1 MALLALCGE
10 KQDLSVKDVNL
21 SAAAHDAVAEAFSSQ
36 EAAFREGEEKPFD
49 QDWLNEG
56 DEIAVSAIPES
67 ETVFHQINP
76 SAATRSRDDQARP
89 TTDTE
94 RAPVGPDDLEHI
106 RGLAMTPKRGG
117 ERILVQSFAATQSL
131 TRPWLVSLLYER
143 GTYTRLESPAFR
155 LNDRLVCIVEG
166 GLIKFRSLYFL
177 GRVIDTSAMFR
188 AATDREVE
196 LFAEKHSILFDVA
209 DIPGFVDRANRN
221 TRKYMASLAT
231 SQVLRNHTAETLQQA
246 SRGTHLK
253 LEVRSG
259 KILMPSRRREVTEL
273 FRFLNDGR
281 YIGPI
286 SGRAFITNSRRPV
299 T

>member
-21 SAAAHDAVAEAFSSQ
+21 SAAAHGAVAEAFLSQ
-36 EAAFREGEEKPFD
+36 EATFREGEEKPFD
-49 QDWLNEG
+49 QDWLIEG
-56 DEIAVSAIPES
+56 DEIAVAPVPES

-76 SAATRSRDDQARP
+76 SAAPRSGDGQPRP

-94 RAPVGPDDLEHI
+94 RAPVDPGDLDHI
-106 RGLAMTPKRGG
+106 RGLAMVPKRGG

-155 LNDRLVCIVEG
+155 LNDKLVCIVEG
-166 GLIKFRSLYFL
+166 SLIKFRSLHYL

-196 LFAEKHSILFDVA
+196 LFAEKYSNLFDVDDTA
-209 DIPGFVDRANRN
+209 GFVDRANRN

-231 SQVLRNHTAETLQQA
+231 NQVLRNHTAETLQQA
-246 SRGTHLK
+246 SRGTQLE
-253 LEVRSG
+253 LEVRNG
-259 KILMPSRRREVTEL
+259 KIVMPSGRSEVTEL